1 MVGAFC
7 APRLLANTDLTVKE
21 IAVQLGYDDQSYFV
35 RFFKIQT
42 EKSPIELEKYKA
54 KTKEWAKCPIQCAQY
69 PLYEILR
76 AGNFVL

>member
-42 EKSPIELEKYKA
+42 EKSPIEFRK
-54 KTKEWAKCPIQCAQY
+54 IQSK
-69 PLYEILR
+69 
-76 AGNFVL
+76 N

>member
-1 MVGAFC
+1 MPLSFPTSGYPSVLKYKQKNH
-7 APRLLANTDLTVKE
+7 LLN
-21 IAVQLGYDDQSYFV
+21 
-35 RFFKIQT
+35 
-42 EKSPIELEKYKA
+42 LEKYKA

>member
-1 MVGAFC
+1 MENMMGAFC

-42 EKSPIELEKYKA
+42 EKSPIEFRK
-54 KTKEWAKCPIQCAQY
+54 IQSK
-69 PLYEILR
+69 
-76 AGNFVL
+76 N